1 MNVTTKG
8 ASLRI
13 VNTKKIIGIV
23 STLLYSALHK
33 AYALHTTTLSA
44 KRYWDRSQLG
54 QQACSRSLTFTRM
67 SALKRVAYDNT
78 LGEFLSA
85 LLTKNVFAL
94 TTCSTRDTTQKAAE
108 TV

>member
-1 MNVTTKG
+1 
-8 ASLRI
+8 
-13 VNTKKIIGIV
+13 
-23 STLLYSALHK
+23 
-33 AYALHTTTLSA
+33 
-44 KRYWDRSQLG
+44 
-54 QQACSRSLTFTRM
+54 M